1 MSMRCVLAAA
11 AGLILSAA
19 GPAAL
24 AQGLEFGAKAGPNF
38 STVNVNQEPTD
49 IYSRRVGIAGG
60 GFAVIPVAG
69 RVSLQI
75 ELLQMPKGAKFKA
88 GDVGTPGGSRS
99 NKLLLD
105 YLDIPVL
112 ARVTAPGPAGFHV
125 FGGPY
130 ISFRRRAKLE
140 YAQTVSSMT
149 AGSRQD
155 VSGNVK
161 RTEAGVA
168 AGAGVHLGRHGVLDA
183 RYIWGLTNVNRDA
196 TDGLRIRHRIA
207 NFMIGVRF

>member
-1 MSMRCVLAAA
+1 MRCVLAAA

-38 STVNVNQEPTD
+38 SSVSVNKEPTD
-49 IYSRRVGIAGG
+49 IYARRVAIAGG
-60 GFAVIPVAG
+60 GYAVIPVAG
-69 RVSLQI
+69 RVGLQI
-75 ELLQMPKGAKFKA
+75 ELLQMPKGAKFKG
-88 GDVGTPGGSRS
+88 GDFETPGSSGS

-112 ARVTAPGPAGFHV
+112 ARLTAPGSAGFHV

-130 ISFRRRAKLE
+130 LGFRTRAKLE
-140 YAQTVSSMT
+140 YSQTVSSMT

-155 VSGNVK
+155 VSKDVK
-161 RTEAGVA
+161 RTEAGVV

-183 RYIWGLTNVNRDA
+183 RYVWGLTDVNRDA
-196 TDGLRIRHRIA
+196 TDDLRIRHRIA
-207 NFMIGVRF
+207 NVMIGVRF